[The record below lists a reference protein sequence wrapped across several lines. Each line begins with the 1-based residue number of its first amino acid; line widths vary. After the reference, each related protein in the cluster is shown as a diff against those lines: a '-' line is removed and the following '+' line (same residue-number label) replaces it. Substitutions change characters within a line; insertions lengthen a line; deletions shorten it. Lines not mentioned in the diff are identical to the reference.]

1 MAIRTVVD
9 RIHKQLIR
17 RQTGD
22 FYGNIDLY
30 DEEVLAGWVKRKEND
45 LSQSIDVYLNG
56 TLIAASVQA
65 GLERPDV
72 RDAGYGS
79 GNYGFHVPLAQL
91 VGPLRGTVEIAVHI
105 SGSETPLFS
114 EVKTFASEPAPEQ
127 QDADTHEDAVPIPN
141 EPAPEQQDA
150 DTHEDAVPIPNEP
163 APEQQDADTHEDAAP
178 IANERPPKP
187 AYKLSFEKLTH
198 YSLEGWAVDKNNPS
212 ATFDVQ
218 ILIDGIYYCGLRN
231 DRTRPD
237 LERAGVSDG
246 TGGFLTYCA
255 LDKLEPGKYEITVR
269 LPDGTSETKTIQ
281 CGHAHETSLITLSGR
296 GTSRPTNPWLSSS
309 PCPLAVVIPVY
320 NAAEDL
326 ETCIARLAAHT
337 PDWVDI
343 LFINDASPDPV
354 IREILA
360 RTTAHANMRV
370 LHNDE
375 NMGFTRTVNR
385 GLSETGHAD
394 VIILNSDARV
404 TPGWIAG
411 MRAAVLSRPRV
422 ATVTAMSDRAGAFS
436 APKIGNE
443 NDLPDGVDEITY
455 ARSFRRRSLGLYP
468 AVPTGNGFCM
478 YITRACMEVIGL
490 LDSDAFPRG
499 YGEENDFCM
508 RAGRA
513 GWYNLIDDRTYV
525 FHDRSKSFGET
536 KTDLMRQ
543 GREVVDARDPEYKKA
558 IAVYHEDPDILLVR
572 YRAAQALRDCTESD
586 MSRIRVLFVVST
598 KTGGTPQTNRDLM
611 EALEDAVDGWLLR
624 CDSRMLEL
632 SQLVNG
638 EMVPVQQH
646 RLSEPVDPVSHQSA
660 EYDAAVTDFL
670 IRLDPD
676 IVHMRHLGWHGLSL
690 PRIARELEIRTVF
703 SFHDFYTLC
712 PTVKLIDGDQRF
724 CGGTCTVGEA
734 DCKAELWPENSLP
747 RLRDHWVH
755 TWRQRFS
762 DALSGCDAFITTS
775 DSARDRILKHLRGIS
790 AERFSVIPHGRDFH
804 EFRIVRHTPD
814 LDEKI
819 RILVPGNINQGKG
832 LKVIEDL
839 IAHDNAGCLEF
850 HILGNIHASDH
861 EAHPRIVLHG
871 PYARDDF
878 ATHAAKVRPHLGAI
892 FSIWDETY
900 CHTLTELWSAGLP
913 ALVFDYPTVA
923 GRVRESGAGWVL
935 DHDDIPA
942 LYERILELAFDP
954 DEMQSRSAAVEAWQR
969 GYGRSNTVRVMG
981 ANYLEIYRKTLMP
994 DAPDMPKIGV
1004 VCPQHSKLRDAP
1016 ASTQIR
1022 IWERTRNAASRD
1034 LCYIRLQPAALLD
1047 LVRRGAIDGA
1057 ILQRNAIPRPMVA
1070 PLRAAFEESGI
1081 PFAIDLDDDLLDV
1094 PEDKDPQGTYADYA
1108 PFLLRLIEQASVVT
1122 VSTQPLQEKM
1132 RAINPEVV
1140 VLPNLLSD
1148 RLWRPPLPE
1157 HTVGN
1162 MVRALYMG
1170 TVTHADDLE
1179 LLLPAI
1185 EEIQSHHPEFCLSLI
1200 GISKTF
1206 PAALPTCVE
1215 TIGIPSDKK
1224 SYERF
1229 VPWLRE
1235 ESARFDF
1242 AVAPLQDTVF
1252 NSGKSAL
1259 KVLDYAGLGL
1269 PVLASDTVVYRDL
1282 ARRAPHVQPVAND
1295 TQSWVAALSQRITA
1309 GPANRADG
1317 AELRDWVLKHNTL
1330 APSLDAYDAMMR
1342 KLVEPGA

>member
-1 MAIRTVVD
+1 MAIRTVFD
-9 RIHKQLIR
+9 RIQEQFIR
-17 RQTGD
+17 RKTGD

-56 TLIAASVQA
+56 TLIAASIQA

-72 RDAGYGS
+72 RDAGYGT
-79 GNYGFHVPLAQL
+79 GHYGFHVSLAEL
-91 VGPLRGTVEIAVHI
+91 AGPLRGTMEIAVHI

-114 EVKTFASEPAPEQ
+114 KVKTFASEPALEQ
-127 QDADTHEDAVPIPN
+127 PDADTPEEPTSITK
-141 EPAPEQQDA
+141 EPAPEQQVGDRYKK
-150 DTHEDAVPIPNEP
+150 P
-163 APEQQDADTHEDAAP
+163 AP
-178 IANERPPKP
+178 IARESASKP
-187 AYKLSFEKLTH
+187 VYKLSFEKLSH
-198 YSLEGWAVDKNNPS
+198 HRLQGWAVDKNNTS
-212 ATFDVQ
+212 ATFDVE
-218 ILIDGIYYCGLRN
+218 ILIDGIHYCRLRN

-237 LERAGVSDG
+237 LERAGISDG
-246 TGGFLTYCA
+246 TGGFLTYFA
-255 LDKLEPGKYEITVR
+255 LDKLEPGKHEITVR
-269 LPDGTSETKTIQ
+269 LPDSTSESKTIQ
-281 CGHAHETSLITLSGR
+281 CGHAHEKSLITLSGR
-296 GTSRPTNPWLSSS
+296 GTPRPTNPWLSSS
-309 PCPLAVVIPVY
+309 PCSLAVVIPVY

-337 PDWVDI
+337 PGWVDI
-343 LFINDASPDPV
+343 LFINDASPDPA
-354 IREILA
+354 IRKILA
-360 RTTAHANMRV
+360 RTKSHANMRV
-370 LHNDE
+370 LHNRK
-375 NMGFTRTVNR
+375 NLGFTRTVNR
-385 GLSETGHAD
+385 GLSETGQAD

-455 ARSFRRRSLGLYP
+455 ARAFRRRSLGLYP

-478 YITRACMEVIGL
+478 YITRACMEAIGL
-490 LDSDAFPRG
+490 LDDDAFPRG

-508 RAGRA
+508 RASRA
-513 GWYNLIDDRTYV
+513 GWHNLIDDRTYV

-543 GREVVDARDPEYKKA
+543 GREVIDARYPEYKKA
-558 IAVYHEDPDILLVR
+558 IAVYHEGSDILLAR
-572 YRAAQALRDCTESD
+572 FRAAQALSDCTESD
-586 MSRIRVLFVVST
+586 VSRIRVLFVVST
-598 KTGGTPQTNRDLM
+598 RTGGTPQTNRDLM

-624 CDSRMLEL
+624 CDSQMLEL

-712 PTVKLIDGDQRF
+712 PTVKLIDGNQRF
-724 CGGTCTVGEA
+724 CGGTCTLGEA

-747 RLRDHWVH
+747 RLRDQWVH
-755 TWRQRFS
+755 TWRRRFS
-762 DALSGCDAFITTS
+762 GALSGCDAFITTS
-775 DSARDRILKHLRGIS
+775 DSARDRILKHLPGIS

-804 EFRIVRHTPD
+804 EFRIVRHTPNP
-814 LDEKI
+814 DEKI
-819 RILVPGNINQGKG
+819 RILVPGNINEGKG
-832 LKVIEDL
+832 LKIIEDL

-850 HILGNIHASDH
+850 HIVGKVSSDH

-913 ALVFDYPTVA
+913 ALVFDNPTVA
-923 GRVRESGAGWVL
+923 DRVRESGAGWVL

-981 ANYLEIYRKTLMP
+981 SKYLDIYRKALMP
-994 DAPDMPKIGV
+994 DASDMAKIGV
-1004 VCPQHSKLRDAP
+1004 VCPQDLSLRDAP

-1022 IWERTRNAASRD
+1022 VWERTRNGADRD

-1047 LVRRGAIDGA
+1047 LVQRGAINGA

-1070 PLRAAFEESGI
+1070 PLSAALEESGI
-1081 PFAIDLDDDLLDV
+1081 PFSIDLDDDLLDV
-1094 PEDKDPQGTYADYA
+1094 PVDKDPQGIYADYA
-1108 PFLLRLIEQASVVT
+1108 PFLLRLIEQASLVT
-1122 VSTQPLQEKM
+1122 VSTKPLQEKM
-1132 RAINPEVV
+1132 RTINPEVV

-1170 TVTHADDLE
+1170 TVTHGDDLE
-1179 LLLPAI
+1179 LLLPAL
-1185 EEIQSHHPEFCLSLI
+1185 EEIQSQHSEFRLSLI

-1206 PAALPTCVE
+1206 PTALPTCIE
-1215 TIGIPSDKK
+1215 TIGIPDDMK

-1229 VPWLRE
+1229 VPWLRQ

-1259 KVLDYAGLGL
+1259 KILDYAGLGL
-1269 PVLASDTVVYRDL
+1269 PVLVSDTEVYRDL

-1317 AELRDWVLKHNTL
+1317 AKLRAWVLENGTL
-1330 APSLDAYDAMMR
+1330 APSLAAFDAMMR
-1342 KLVEPGA
+1342 KLVEKGT